1 MKVWHEM
8 LICILCFC
16 FTHLKR
22 PYAHIFHF
30 FFSSQKFCMWNLF
43 FDLKQTKLWFETKT
57 FVNEIDFSVRVYGK
71 EGGKPDLVLVV
82 EANDLA
88 KLKEKILVG
97 IGTVRTLLYVPQL
110 IDGTKSPCFCW
121 KNGSSSSIWQFWITF
136 YVCDKFFIGR
146 TNVS

>member
-1 MKVWHEM
+1 MKSLH
-8 LICILCFC
+8 ILFL
-16 FTHLKR
+16 FHSFKKTS
-22 PYAHIFHF
+22 AHTYIVHFSFQVENFVYLWNF
-30 FFSSQKFCMWNLF
+30 FFYLIS
-43 FDLKQTKLWFETKT
+43 TKLWFETKT
-57 FVNEIDFSVRVYGK
+57 FVNGIDFSVRVYGK

-97 IGTVRTLLYVPQL
+97 IGTAERTLLYVPQL

-121 KNGSSSSIWQFWITF
+121 KNDSSRQFGNFGSLS
-136 YVCDKFFIGR
+136 VCDKFFIGR

>member
-1 MKVWHEM
+1 M
-8 LICILCFC
+8 IRNF
-16 FTHLKR
+16 LKG
-22 PYAHIFHF
+22 
-30 FFSSQKFCMWNLF
+30 
-43 FDLKQTKLWFETKT
+43 
-57 FVNEIDFSVRVYGK
+57 IDFSVRVYGK
-71 EGGKPDLVLVV
+71 EGRKPDLVLVV

-136 YVCDKFFIGR
+136 YVCDKFFYWSDKCFVKFCR
-146 TNVS
+146 DKTNSVSLQKFWLLIPTYISIAIF